1 MLSRALFDAI
11 EAVIGDR
18 DNINPALLINS
29 ATDFSSFDFGF
40 IDASDS
46 MSASQSQTE
55 TEGAKAESGRKSC
68 SPGKSRK
75 GRGKKRKHS
84 PSPEPKLVELFTE
97 KWKEEKEERRLD
109 RELAKQAFEAMDKH
123 ADRMLGAL
131 ERTLDHLTKD

>member
-1 MLSRALFDAI
+1 MLSKVVYDAMEQI
-11 EAVIGDR
+11 IGDQ

-55 TEGAKAESGRKSC
+55 TEGVKAESGRKSC

-84 PSPEPKLVELFTE
+84 PSPEPKLVELLTE
-97 KWKEEKEERRLD
+97 KWKCKGRRG
-109 RELAKQAFEAMDKH
+109 RKTEGESSTGTAQ
-123 ADRMLGAL
+123 GG
-131 ERTLDHLTKD
+131 T

>member
-1 MLSRALFDAI
+1 LLSRALFDAI
-11 EAVIGDR
+11 EAVIGDQ

-109 RELAKQAFEAMDKH
+109 RELAKQAFEAMDKR

-131 ERTLDHLTKD
+131 ERTLDRLTKD